1 MKKLAIVTLA
11 LLVAVSAFAAEKLE
25 GNASLVNSG
34 SYALDRSFSLD
45 LSMNLEGFT
54 ASGAQVYLIDPD
66 PAVGI
71 VNSAYGDF
79 VLDAEGIDY
88 TYCDDFMILFASADL
103 SYLHLQIGGWSN
115 FGATTKVSWPDGA
128 SDAAGT
134 QGGGLIENIDVDVTG
149 YYVFIGNGYSYG
161 GDGVWTGSFSLG
173 GSVVDSDDS
182 SFGAVKALY
191 R

>member
-1 MKKLAIVTLA
+1 MKKIAIVTLA
-11 LLVAVSAFAAEKLE
+11 LLVAVSAFAAEKPE
-25 GNASLVNSG
+25 GNASLINSG

-45 LSMNLEGFT
+45 IGLNFEGFT
-54 ASGAQVYLIDPD
+54 AAGAEVSLIDPD

-71 VNSAYGDF
+71 VNNAYGDF
-79 VLDAEGIDY
+79 VLDADGINF
-88 TYCDDFMILFASADL
+88 TWCDDFMILFANADL
-103 SYLHLQIGGWSN
+103 TDLHLQIGGFSN
-115 FGATTKVSWPDGA
+115 FGATTKVSWPNGG
-128 SDAAGT
+128 SSAAGT

-149 YYVFIGNGYSYG
+149 YYVYIGNGYGSG
-161 GDGVWTGSFSLG
+161 GNGVWSGSFILG